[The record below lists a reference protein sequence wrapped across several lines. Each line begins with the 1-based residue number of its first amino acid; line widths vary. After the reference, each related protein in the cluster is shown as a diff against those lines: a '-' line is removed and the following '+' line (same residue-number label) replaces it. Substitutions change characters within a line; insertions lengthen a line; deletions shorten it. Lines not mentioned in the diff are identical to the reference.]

1 MESDPGDVVTAR
13 YMPLLTFNNFTQIT
27 KYFKAW
33 VSNFYMAEDHTLFC
47 GLARGPH
54 MKK

>member
-1 MESDPGDVVTAR
+1 MESDPGEVVAVR

-27 KYFKAW
+27 KYALNRG
-33 VSNFYMAEDHTLFC
+33 SPTLYGIGLHPFC